1 MDDEAR
7 QRFTG
12 WAQARADRLHRTAF
26 LMCGDWHAAQ
36 DLVQEALARTA
47 LAWRRI
53 EQMEDPDAYVRQVL
67 VNQARQRWRQRR
79 THELPS
85 CSLPEP
91 ASADGADERADR
103 QALVQALQHL
113 PRRQRA
119 VVVLRFFEQLSV
131 AETAHALKCSEGT
144 VKSQT
149 SRALTA
155 LRAPSRVRRTHGR
168 RPVDPP
174 TV

>member
-7 QRFTG
+7 ERFSA

-36 DLVQEALARTA
+36 DVVQEALARSA
-47 LAWRRI
+47 LAWSRI
-53 EQMEDPDAYVRQVL
+53 ERMEEPDAYVRRVL
-67 VNQARQRWRQRR
+67 VNQVRQRWRLRR
-79 THELPS
+79 THELATG
-85 CSLPEP
+85 SLPEP
-91 ASADGADERADR
+91 AVADGIDERVER
-103 QALVQALQHL
+103 QALVQALQQL
-113 PRRQRA
+113 PHRQRA

-131 AETAHALKCSEGT
+131 AETALALECSEGT

-155 LRAPSRVRRTHGR
+155 LRGHVMNQEDSWT
-168 RPVDPP
+168 P
-174 TV
+174 TS

>member
-7 QRFTG
+7 QRFSA

-53 EQMEDPDAYVRQVL
+53 ERMEDPDAYVRRVL
-67 VNQARQRWRQRR
+67 VNQARQRWRLRR
-79 THELPS
+79 THELATG
-85 CSLPEP
+85 SLPEP
-91 ASADGADERADR
+91 AAADGVDERADR
-103 QALVQALQHL
+103 QALVQALQQL

-131 AETAHALKCSEGT
+131 AETAHALECSEGT

-155 LRAPSRVRRTHGR
+155 LREHVTNQEDSWT
-168 RPVDPP
+168 P
-174 TV
+174 TG